1 MTFFLFC
8 LIVFYASCSVAG
20 QLFFKRAMSE
30 QVKSPRARRF
40 LDLAA
45 GVLAMTLGFCTWL
58 ALLHRF
64 DLSFL
69 YPFEGLERVL
79 LALAACLF
87 LREKMTKDLW
97 IGVSL
102 ICLGT
107 IFVAAS

>member
-1 MTFFLFC
+1 MTLFLFC
-8 LIVFYASCSVAG
+8 LVVFYASCSVAG
-20 QLFFKRAMSE
+20 QLLFKRAMSE
-30 QVKSPRARRF
+30 RVNTPRARRF

-45 GVLAMTLGFCTWL
+45 GILAMTVGFCAWL

-79 LALAACLF
+79 LALAAWLL

-97 IGVSL
+97 IGVIL

-107 IFVAAS
+107 TFVASS